1 MSLLELKR
9 AAARALDVLG
19 ATSTVYRS
27 TALLSYWRNH
37 RLVEANRAL
46 RAHPPGGV
54 ALPDPTLA
62 FLVTGS
68 FDLEFFHHNGAVGAA
83 SIREI
88 LASQQRSIES
98 FPTMLDFGCGC
109 GRVLRHWQSLEGP
122 RVCGSDYNP
131 RLVDWC
137 RANLTRFDIGLNRL
151 HPPMSAESESFD
163 FIYTI
168 STFTHWTE
176 PLQLEW
182 LTEFRR
188 ILKPGGLLLL
198 TTHGATRLHEMR
210 HEDRLRYDAGNCV
223 VRWARYQGE
232 NFCVTYHPEAY
243 VRRVFGSV
251 LDLVA
256 YFPGGAKDANQDAY
270 LMSKPAGMH

>member
-1 MSLLELKR
+1 MALLGFKR

-19 ATSTVYRS
+19 ATSSVYRS
-27 TALLSYWRNH
+27 TAHVAYWRN
-37 RLVEANRAL
+37 RPLVEANRAL

-54 ALPDPTLA
+54 PLPDPALA

-68 FDLEFFHHNGAVGAA
+68 FDLKFFDENGALGAA
-83 SIREI
+83 SIREM
-88 LASQQRSIES
+88 LATQRRSLES
-98 FPTMLDFGCGC
+98 FPTILDFGCGC
-109 GRVLRHWQSLEGP
+109 GRVLRHWQGLEGP
-122 RVCGSDYNP
+122 RVFGSDYNP
-131 RLVDWC
+131 RLVHWC
-137 RANLTRFDIGLNRL
+137 RANLTRFNVRLNRL
-151 HPPMSAESESFD
+151 HPPMSSESDSFD

-182 LTEFRR
+182 LGEFKRVLR
-188 ILKPGGLLLL
+188 PGGLLLL

-210 HEDRLRYDAGNCV
+210 HEDRQRYEAGNCV

-256 YFPGGAKDANQDAY
+256 YIPGGARDANQDAY
-270 LMSKPAGMH
+270 LLSKPAR